1 MTWANN
7 IGYMSSIAL
16 SKRTWD
22 ELWCHWEQL
31 REHIGCI
38 LKKPLGT
45 PRSPPPP
52 ISSQKK
58 TLVLLCASLILE
70 LKAPIFLLFKMIL
83 IPHVPS
89 PIIIIGPGGLLL
101 VVPHLYAIPV
111 SVLWV
116 GLHKSIRINL
126 DAKKYFAESHPEHRC
141 RCST

>member
-1 MTWANN
+1 LAQHKNAQFAVA
-7 IGYMSSIAL
+7 G
-16 SKRTWD
+16 K
-22 ELWCHWEQL
+22 
-31 REHIGCI
+31 EHSNAVRLAEKSVINMI
-38 LKKPLGT
+38 WLF
-45 PRSPPPP
+45 
-52 ISSQKK
+52 
-58 TLVLLCASLILE
+58 LIDC
-70 LKAPIFLLFKMIL
+70 
-83 IPHVPS
+83 